1 MTLLTKP
8 VAHFLQRGAVMKFV
22 LWILCIFLSIA
33 GRTFAFDLHNTVLDF
48 WNKEN
53 GLPQNSVYAITQ
65 SRDGYLWLAT
75 QEGLV
80 RYDGV
85 RFSLFNRKN
94 IPALK
99 QNYVVSILE
108 ASDDSKWLGTF
119 GGGVTR
125 LKDNHSI
132 TITTQEG
139 LADDI
144 VNDVFESSD
153 HSIWICSM
161 GGLNRWKNGKL
172 TLYTTR
178 QGLPHRRVSSID
190 EDAAGTLWIGTDA
203 GLVQMKNGVFKTYTT
218 KDGLSNDIVRIIRSG
233 RDGSIWAGTSG
244 GGLIQMKNGKF
255 TIFNTRNGLAND
267 DVTAL
272 NEDRQGILW
281 VGSMGCNLQRF
292 EEGKFIPYERTL
304 SGKTVTSIYADAE
317 ANLWVGTLEGGLF
330 RTRQSTIRT
339 LMEDRYTWSIYEDS
353 KNTKWIGTS
362 EYGLYQYKNGQFTEF
377 GPSRGLSDP
386 EVFSMAEDHTG
397 TLWVGTRRGLNWI
410 KNGKISV
417 FPLQDQM
424 PNPFIRALFVAR
436 DGAVWIGT
444 YGGGLGQ
451 YKNGKLRIYTTRDG
465 LANDFIRYIFEDSSG
480 SLWISTYGGGI
491 SRLKEGRF
499 RTYTV
504 KDGLSYN
511 VTGPIYEDADRVIW
525 IGTLG
530 GGLNRFEG
538 GRFKAF
544 NTQNGLFDDKIFA
557 ILEDKKNNLWLSSNN
572 GIFRANR
579 KELNAF
585 ARGEIRAYHCIS
597 FGTSDGM
604 KESECNGGS
613 QHAGWKMRDGSLWF
627 PTVKGI
633 AIVDPNS
640 IKRNLIPPRVVMES
654 VHVDRK
660 SVDANRWIQFA
671 PGTRDM
677 EFQYTGI
684 NFASPEGIV
693 FQYKLE
699 GFDKKWVK
707 AEMRR
712 TAYYTNIPPGE
723 YQFRVAAMNK
733 DGVWNKTGV
742 SFPFRINPYFYQT
755 RSFLFSCVIGL
766 VFVVWAIYKFRLRRL
781 VQQNLIL
788 EAKVAERTSTLRKT
802 AREAAILEERNRIAQ
817 DLHDN
822 LAQGLAGIV
831 VQIDA
836 AKRVL
841 NDSPSD
847 ARQHLEDAS
856 NQARDSLEETRRSVR
871 ALHPL
876 LLERSD
882 LYQALSKLTQQLANG
897 APVKVECNLKGKP
910 RTLSKEV
917 ELNLLRIA
925 QEAISNALKHSNAQ
939 EIGIHLMF
947 GPEQIELRV
956 QDNGNGF
963 KSPKWKTDQDQGLG
977 LAGMQSR
984 AEKIG
989 GCLAIRSQ
997 NGKGT
1002 EILIQ
1007 VPT

>member
-1 MTLLTKP
+1 MY
-8 VAHFLQRGAVMKFV
+8 FL
-22 LWILCIFLSIA
+22 ILCLILIPT
-33 GRTFAFDLHNTVLDF
+33 GVFAVDLHNTVLDF
-48 WNKEN
+48 WNKGN

-99 QNYVVSILE
+99 QNYLTAILE
-108 ASDDSKWLGTF
+108 ASDNNMWLGTF

-125 LKDNHSI
+125 SGAGVSPA
-132 TITTQEG
+132 TITTHEG

-144 VNDVFESSD
+144 VNDVFEASD
-153 HSIWICSM
+153 HSIWICTM
-161 GGLNRWKNGKL
+161 GGLNRWKEGKL
-172 TLYTTR
+172 KLYT
-178 QGLPHRRVSSID
+178 LPHRRVSSIA
-190 EDAAGTLWIGTDA
+190 EGPAGTLWIGTDG
-203 GLVQMKNGVFKTYTT
+203 GLVQMKNGIFKTYTT
-218 KDGLSNDIVRIIRSG
+218 EDGLSSNLIRIVRTG
-233 RDGSIWAGTSG
+233 TDGSIWAGTSG
-244 GGLIQMKNGKF
+244 GGLIQMKNGRL
-255 TIFNTRNGLAND
+255 TIYDKRNGLAND

-272 NEDRQGILW
+272 NEDRHGTLW

-292 EEGKFIPYERTL
+292 QNGKFIDYEREL

-317 ANLWVGTLEGGLF
+317 ENLWIGTLEGGLF
-330 RTRQSTIRT
+330 RTRKSTIRT
-339 LMEDRYTWSIYEDS
+339 LMENNYTWSIYEDS

-377 GPSRGLSDP
+377 GPLKGLSDP
-386 EVFSMAEDHTG
+386 EVFTMAEDHEG
-397 TLWVGTRRGLNWI
+397 TLWVGTREGVNWI
-410 KNGKISV
+410 RNGKISA
-417 FPLQDQM
+417 FPLQKQL
-424 PNPFIRALFVAR
+424 PNLFIRALFVTR

-444 YGGGLGQ
+444 YGGGLAR
-451 YKNGKLRIYTTRDG
+451 YHDGKLRTYTTRDG
-465 LANDFIRYIFEDSSG
+465 LGNDFIRHIFEDRRG
-480 SLWISTYGGGI
+480 SIWISTYGGGLCRF
-491 SRLKEGRF
+491 SNGRF
-499 RTYTV
+499 QQYTV

-511 VTGPIYEDADRVIW
+511 VTGPIYEDADGVLW
-525 IGTLG
+525 IGTIG
-530 GGLNRFEG
+530 GGLNRFER
-538 GRFKAF
+538 GRFKTF

-557 ILEDKKNNLWLSSNN
+557 ILEDEKNNLWLSSNN
-572 GIFRANR
+572 GIFRVNR
-579 KELNAF
+579 KELNAY
-585 ARGEIRAYHCIS
+585 ARGEMRAYQCES
-597 FGTSDGM
+597 FGTSEGM
-604 KESECNGGS
+604 KETECNGGS
-613 QHAGWKMRDGSLWF
+613 QHSGWKMRDGSLWF
-627 PTVKGI
+627 PTVKGL

-640 IKRNLIPPRVVMES
+640 MKQNLIAPRVVMES
-654 VHVDRK
+654 VRADRK
-660 SVDANRWIQFA
+660 SVHASRWNEFE
-671 PGTRDM
+671 PGTRDL

-684 NFASPEGIV
+684 NFADPEGIV

-699 GFDKKWVK
+699 GFDRKWVK
-707 AEMRR
+707 AETRR
-712 TAYYTNIPPGE
+712 TAYYTNIPPRD
-723 YQFRVAAMNK
+723 YQFRVIAMNK
-733 DGVWNKTGV
+733 DGVWNKTGAV
-742 SFPFRINPYFYQT
+742 YAFRINPYFYQT
-755 RSFLFSCVIGL
+755 RWFLVACVIG
-766 VFVVWAIYKFRLRRL
+766 FVVVAWAITRFRLRQL
-781 VQQNLIL
+781 VQQNAIL
-788 EAKVAERTSTLRKT
+788 EAKVVERTSMLQET

-841 NDSPSD
+841 GDSPLD
-847 ARQHLEDAS
+847 ARQHLQHAS

-897 APVKVECNLKGKP
+897 ATVKVECNLKGTP

-925 QEAISNALKHSNAQ
+925 QEAISNALKHSNAR
-939 EIGIHLMF
+939 EIGIHLIF
-947 GPEQIELRV
+947 APEQIELRV
-956 QDNGNGF
+956 CDNGHGL
-963 KSPKWKTDQDQGLG
+963 KSPKWKSDQDQGLG

-989 GCLAIRSQ
+989 GSLAIRSQ

-1007 VPT
+1007 VPA